1 MLASITPL
9 GERGRRSNWA
19 LTTTMHVLGSM
30 VGGASVGAL
39 AGLLGWLALSGV
51 GVRARVAALAAAL
64 AFGLLLELSRGA
76 VPGPRRQVDER
87 WLDRYRGW
95 VYGLGYG
102 AQLGTGLVTVVVS
115 SAVYVV
121 PVACLLTA
129 EPLPGCAIGA
139 LAGLLRGLTVFAAA
153 GVVTPDRLASFHAR
167 MRLLE
172 RPVRRGALVLQLA
185 LAGATVLV
193 VAV

>member
-9 GERGRRSNWA
+9 GERGRRSKWA
-19 LTTTMHVLGSM
+19 LTTSMHVLGSLA
-30 VGGASVGAL
+30 GGAAVGAL
-39 AGLLGWLALSGV
+39 AGFIGWLALPGV
-51 GVRARVAALAAAL
+51 GVRARLAALAAAL
-64 AFGLLLELSRGA
+64 ALGLAWEVARGA

-115 SAVYVV
+115 STVYVV

-129 EPLPGCAIGA
+129 DPRSGCAIGA
-139 LAGLLRGLTVFAAA
+139 VAGLLRGLTVFAAA
-153 GVVTPDRLASFHAR
+153 RVATPERLVAFHAR
-167 MRLLE
+167 MRLME
-172 RPVRRGALVLQLA
+172 RPTRTAVLLVQLA
-185 LAGATVLV
+185 LAGLTILV